1 MSSTYDATCANPIAL
16 DPSQVVTDTLGR
28 FAVTVLSLFGP
39 GVQCVRLTV
48 SRQILQQVDSLVAPP
63 LLVTFRA
70 EGPPTDST
78 GIVLTFP

>member
-1 MSSTYDATCANPIAL
+1 MSSTYDATCANPVPL

-28 FAVTVLSLFGP
+28 FAVTVLSVFGP

-70 EGPPTDST
+70 EGPLTDST